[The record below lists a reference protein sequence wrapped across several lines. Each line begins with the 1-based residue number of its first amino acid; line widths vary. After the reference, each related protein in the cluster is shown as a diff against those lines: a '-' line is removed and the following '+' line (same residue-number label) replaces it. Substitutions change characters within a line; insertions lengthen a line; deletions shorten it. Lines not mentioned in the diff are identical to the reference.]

1 MASKQNVDPERI
13 LEKEHV
19 IQDGMD
25 ISGLWNSMFELRV
38 IWDYTP
44 ELIEKVTEV
53 PGGESFGFCYQCGQ
67 CTPVCPV
74 NVVGDYGP
82 RRIFRRVQTG
92 IDLFESPDLW
102 QCTSCM
108 NCLRVCPKEV
118 DMMQIMPAVRQEAVL
133 KGKVPEELQKVFE
146 NTFEYGNP
154 LGESPKKRAAWTK
167 KAASAVPLMKDLAQ
181 EKKQVDFLWFVE
193 CYPSYHPRGI
203 EASIAVARVFE
214 VLGVNYGILGP
225 EEKCSCDSQRLAGEM
240 GLFEEF
246 AEYTIKLLERYKVQE
261 VLVTDPH
268 ALNAFRKEYPKLGAK
283 FNTTHYT
290 TFLAPRMAELGMKK
304 ELGITATFH
313 DPCYLGRH
321 NGEYEAPREMLRS
334 IPGIDLLEMGRCRE
348 NSYCCGGGGGGM
360 WLDGFMSDHV
370 SMRLSDQRV
379 IEAVETG
386 ADVLAVC
393 CPYEVSRFEDAV
405 KSTGNEGKLVVRDI
419 IELVVESM
427 GPET

>member
-1 MASKQNVDPERI
+1 
-13 LEKEHV
+13 
-19 IQDGMD
+19 
-25 ISGLWNSMFELRV
+25 
-38 IWDYTP
+38 
-44 ELIEKVTEV
+44 
-53 PGGESFGFCYQCGQ
+53 
-67 CTPVCPV
+67 
-74 NVVGDYGP
+74 
-82 RRIFRRVQTG
+82 
-92 IDLFESPDLW
+92 
-102 QCTSCM
+102 
-108 NCLRVCPKEV
+108 
-118 DMMQIMPAVRQEAVL
+118 
-133 KGKVPEELQKVFE
+133 
-146 NTFEYGNP
+146 
-154 LGESPKKRAAWTK
+154 
-167 KAASAVPLMKDLAQ
+167 
-181 EKKQVDFLWFVE
+181 
-193 CYPSYHPRGI
+193 
-203 EASIAVARVFE
+203 
-214 VLGVNYGILGP
+214 
-225 EEKCSCDSQRLAGEM
+225 KCCCDSQRLAGEV
-240 GLFEEF
+240 GLFEEL
-246 AEYTIKLLERYKVQE
+246 AEHNLKMMKRYKVKR

-290 TFLAPRMAELGMKK
+290 TFLAPRMAEQGMKK

-360 WLDGFMSDHV
+360 WLDSFMSDHV
-370 SMRLSDQRV
+370 SMRLSEQRV

>member
-1 MASKQNVDPERI
+1 
-13 LEKEHV
+13 
-19 IQDGMD
+19 
-25 ISGLWNSMFELRV
+25 
-38 IWDYTP
+38 
-44 ELIEKVTEV
+44 
-53 PGGESFGFCYQCGQ
+53 
-67 CTPVCPV
+67 
-74 NVVGDYGP
+74 
-82 RRIFRRVQTG
+82 
-92 IDLFESPDLW
+92 
-102 QCTSCM
+102 
-108 NCLRVCPKEV
+108 
-118 DMMQIMPAVRQEAVL
+118 MMQIMPAVREKAVL
-133 KGKVPEELQKVFE
+133 KGNVPPELQKAFE

-154 LGESPKKRAAWTK
+154 LGQSPKKRAAWTK
-167 KAASAVPLMKDLAQ
+167 KATSPVPLMKDLLK
-181 EKKQVDFLWFVE
+181 EKKKADFLWFVE

-203 EASIAVARVFE
+203 DASIALARVFDL
-214 VLGVNYGILGP
+214 LGVNYGILGS
-225 EEKCSCDSQRLAGEM
+225 EEKCSCDSQRLAGEK

-268 ALNAFRKEYPKLGAK
+268 ALNAFRKEYPKLGAT

-304 ELGITATFH
+304 ELGVTVTFH

-334 IPGIDLLEMGRCRE
+334 IPGVDLLEMGRCRE

-370 SMRLSDQRV
+370 SMRLSEQRV

-386 ADVLAVC
+386 AEVLAVC
-393 CPYEVSRFEDAV
+393 CPLEVSRFEDAI

-427 GPET
+427 GVET